1 MNNKSSRDR
10 ISLIMG
16 PDGYIDI
23 TVPPALR
30 GEFIQ
35 MVARANDTWQDRSGA
50 MAEFSERIQ
59 HGRVLQR
66 QGDRREPKHTPLPG
80 TGGCGGFPESSGPC
94 AVLPDGM
101 IVSAVPL
108 KLDLPTINLDPAK
121 PVENFVGMN
130 VQVDPSIPEGEVH
143 ITDKFGG
150 VEMKI
155 VSVDE
160 AADILYEDT
169 LPPVVCAF
177 CDKRLYNPC
186 DLELSL
192 TCENKT

>member
-10 ISLIMG
+10 YSLIMG
-16 PDGYIDI
+16 SDGYIDI

-35 MVARANDTWQDRSGA
+35 MVARANDTWQDRSGS

-80 TGGCGGFPESSGPC
+80 TGGCGGFPEGSSPS
-94 AVLPDGM
+94 VTLPDGM
-101 IVSAVPL
+101 VVSAVPL

-130 VQVDPSIPEGEVH
+130 IQVDPSIPEGEVH
-143 ITDKFGG
+143 IKQDGKVIG
-150 VEMKI
+150 KI
-155 VSVDE
+155 VDIE
-160 AADILYEDT
+160 KAADILYEDT
-169 LPPVVCAF
+169 LHPVVCAF